1 MEGVVKPLTLM
12 VPGPV
17 EVSSEVLDRM
27 SATQLPHYSETAIG
41 MYKSCVE
48 KLKPLFGLGE
58 SGSVYVFPGSG
69 SVANE
74 VCSAT
79 FISPGDE
86 VIVATNGTFGE
97 RMRDQ
102 ALSYGAKVIEIKAP
116 HGKAITAAMID
127 EALAAHPG
135 TKFVMVV
142 HLETSTGVLNPIEAI
157 GAVVARHGI
166 PFAVDAISSFGTE
179 RIEMEKWNIAICAT
193 CTQKGLESPPGL
205 GVVGVSKAGWDILLK
220 RKSTGTGWYLNLLL
234 WKKVQEGKEIR
245 KGVMY
250 PLPVTMPV
258 NNVGALL
265 ASLEAIHAEGWDARL
280 ERHARIAKVVREGLQ
295 SLGFELYPEEGCY
308 ANGVTSAKSPAGIVV
323 SEMIEFLKNYV
334 HTEISNGLFDLFEK
348 LVRIGHIGQTAEIE
362 HIVPVLF
369 GIEHFL
375 RKKGLNPGLGS
386 SLVGVERL

>member
-1 MEGVVKPLTLM
+1 MKPLTLM

-17 EVSSEVLDRM
+17 EVSASVLDRM
-27 SATQLPHYSETAIG
+27 SAPQLTHYSEEAIG
-41 MYKSCVE
+41 MYNACVE
-48 KLKPLFGLGE
+48 KLKPLFGLG
-58 SGSVYVFPGSG
+58 STGSVYVFPGSG

-86 VIVATNGTFGE
+86 VIVAMNGTFGE
-97 RMRDQ
+97 RVRDQ
-102 ALSYGAKVIEIKAP
+102 AASYGARIVEVRADL
-116 HGKAITAAMID
+116 GKPVTAAMIE
-127 EALAAHPG
+127 EAILAHPRV
-135 TKFVMVV
+135 KLVMVV

-166 PFAVDAISSFGTE
+166 PYAVDAISSFGTE

-193 CTQKGLESPPGL
+193 STQKGLESPPGI
-205 GVVGVSKAGWDILLK
+205 GVVGVSRAGWDILLK

-265 ASLEAIHAEGWDARL
+265 ESLEAIHSEGWDARL
-280 ERHARIAKVVREGLQ
+280 LRHANMARATREGLQ
-295 SLGFELYPEEGCY
+295 QLGFELFPEEGCY
-308 ANGVTSAKSPAGIVV
+308 ANGVTAVKSNLPIKI
-323 SEMIEFLKNYV
+323 SEMIAFLKDYV
-334 HTEISNGLFDLFEK
+334 HVEISNGLFDLYER
-348 LVRIGHIGQTAEIE
+348 LVRIGHIGQTAERE

-375 RKKGLNPGLGS
+375 RKKGLNPALGS
-386 SLVGVERL
+386 SLVGVDRL